1 MGNLSLCLLHIM
13 VTVTSVALYA
23 ICLPVIALIPHPP
36 SANQTGDVEKRPN
49 ITEEDTRKSHMAS
62 ASLAHLLKNP
72 EGMSPE
78 AHASELPIP
87 PEMPAARA
95 TYSDASSSSSL
106 RNHIELEAASTAS
119 FYPDP
124 SRSSFAETIR
134 APDIADRSLNSSGSS
149 SSGQYPRRSNSI
161 QLLPLHNRFIGSP
174 LDANRT
180 SVASSTYESTYD
192 SPTAIPTIA
201 EAPRRSQ
208 SMNTTSSPS
217 VYSQS
222 TARAESTSA
231 SQREH
236 RSASADASRTP
247 QSRPLAA
254 ALMPEDPARVSVY
267 SMMASVHNHG
277 EPQSSR
283 ANYDTANDGFL
294 SPPLTALPSPRLF
307 EEPNQTS
314 FEFHLSD
321 SPKNEDNADLPTF
334 RPPVRPH
341 ARTDSTSSV
350 DLNEWKR
357 LVLTA
362 AGREQ

>member
-1 MGNLSLCLLHIM
+1 MGNLSLRLLYIM
-13 VTVTSVALYA
+13 VTVILVAMYA
-23 ICLPVIALIPHPP
+23 ICLPVIAFIPHPP
-36 SANQTGDVEKRPN
+36 NANQTGDVEKRPD
-49 ITEEDTRKSHMAS
+49 IAGEDTRKSHMMS

-72 EGMSPE
+72 GEISPE
-78 AHASELPIP
+78 VHASELPIP

-95 TYSDASSSSSL
+95 THSNASSLSSL
-106 RNHIELEAASTAS
+106 HNHIELEAASTAS

-134 APDIADRSLNSSGSS
+134 APDNTDRSLNSS
-149 SSGQYPRRSNSI
+149 SSGHYPHRSNST
-161 QLLPLHNRFIGSP
+161 QLFPLPNRFIGSP
-174 LDANRT
+174 LDANRA
-180 SVASSTYESTYD
+180 SVASGTYESAYD
-192 SPTAIPTIA
+192 SPAATPIIA

-208 SMNTTSSPS
+208 SMNTGSSPS

-254 ALMPEDPARVSVY
+254 ALVPEDPGRLSVY
-267 SMMASVHNHG
+267 SMMASVHNHE
-277 EPQSSR
+277 EPQSSS
-283 ANYDTANDGFL
+283 ANYDTTNDGFL
-294 SPPLTALPSPRLF
+294 SPPLTALPSPRFF
-307 EEPNQTS
+307 EEPSRTS

-321 SPKNEDNADLPTF
+321 SPKSGDNADLPTL

-341 ARTDSTSSV
+341 VRTDSTSSV
-350 DLNEWKR
+350 DLNEWKK